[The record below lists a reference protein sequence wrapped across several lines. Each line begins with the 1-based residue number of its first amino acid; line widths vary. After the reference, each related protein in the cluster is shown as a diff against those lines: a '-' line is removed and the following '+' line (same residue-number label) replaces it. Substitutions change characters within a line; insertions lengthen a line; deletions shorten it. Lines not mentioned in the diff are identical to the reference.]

1 MKEKGDGISYRN
13 DYEENELRSRRER
26 RKEQTQRQGGETV
39 RPRNQRQQEQG
50 GEIVKPRNKR
60 QEKRG

>member
-1 MKEKGDGISYRN
+1 MITKQSK
-13 DYEENELRSRRER
+13 LRSRRER